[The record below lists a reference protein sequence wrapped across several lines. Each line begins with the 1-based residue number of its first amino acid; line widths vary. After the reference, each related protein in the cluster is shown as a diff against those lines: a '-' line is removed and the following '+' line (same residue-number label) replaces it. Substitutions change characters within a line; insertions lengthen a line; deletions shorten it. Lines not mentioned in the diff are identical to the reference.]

1 MFVTLCNDEERKKN
15 DEMIWKMDITEDMEG
30 YHPDP
35 S

>member
-1 MFVTLCNDEERKKN
+1 MMKKEKKN